1 MKKSAPEIIRTDWC
15 AVNLSPEEENSWTLD
30 EIVVFVHEYDSI
42 TQCAYA
48 QYLFPRKEF
57 IIITCTQYNSVCV
70 LIPDTICRDNK
81 SSPLNRKGIYILIFQ
96 KKMSEKNVWFLIFD
110 FWFIF
115 TKRVF
120 YLRTAL
126 RLIYT
131 HSAMFSSF
139 CSTRFNLIVSEIVSN
154 KSLKTWH
161 YVYISRRAV
170 RR

>member
-1 MKKSAPEIIRTDWC
+1 MKKTAPEFTRTDWR

-30 EIVVFVHEYDSI
+30 EIVVFVHTYNSV
-42 TQCAYA
+42 TQFAYT
-48 QYLFPRKEF
+48 QHLLPRKEF
-57 IIITCTQYNSVCV
+57 IIITCTHNPCV
-70 LIPDTICRDNK
+70 SWYYADTTRV
-81 SSPLNRKGIYILIFQ
+81 PHWTGRVYILIFQ

-139 CSTRFNLIVSEIVSN
+139 CSTRFQKRWDWIVEDIHSHT
-154 KSLKTWH
+154 LHW
-161 YVYISRRAV
+161 
-170 RR
+170 